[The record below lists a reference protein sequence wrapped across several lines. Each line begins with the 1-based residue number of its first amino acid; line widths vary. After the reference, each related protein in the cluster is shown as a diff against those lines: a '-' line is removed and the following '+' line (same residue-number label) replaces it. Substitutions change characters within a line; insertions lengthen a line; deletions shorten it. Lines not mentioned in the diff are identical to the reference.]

1 LTQGVVQA
9 VHCSSHSV
17 CVRKMRGIFQIS
29 CAAAIAQ
36 ALDVQHEDVT
46 VGGYKCA
53 EYQTARVYYPASD
66 GTYPLVAFAHGF
78 HNGGSKA
85 YACYETM
92 IKAVAAEGYVVMVS
106 ESSTFPLECAKESE
120 DQLRSIE
127 WLRTSEF
134 ADKIDF
140 AKVGLLGHSMG
151 GGASYHNAGQSDV
164 VAEYNIGAVVAL
176 HAQTELYDSATPLV
190 PIFYGTGSK
199 DLVIFPSKVKKAYSA
214 TTGVPKVFS
223 EIAGAVH
230 DEPLCNCGTWKSPGS
245 NRHTPY
251 AIAMFDCHLKED
263 VNQCDK
269 VYGSASDSLCSG
281 PVLMTECVHENDPS
295 ADLVTV

>member
-1 LTQGVVQA
+1 
-9 VHCSSHSV
+9 
-17 CVRKMRGIFQIS
+17 MRSIFQIS
-29 CAAAIAQ
+29 CVASIAQ
-36 ALDVQHEDVT
+36 AVQVQHEDVT
-46 VGGYKCA
+46 VGGYVCR
-53 EYQTARVYYPASD
+53 EHQTARVYYPTAD
-66 GTYPLVAFAHGF
+66 GKYPLVSFAHGF
-78 HNGGSKA
+78 NNGGEDA
-85 YACYETM
+85 YLCYEKM
-92 IKAVAAEGYVVMVS
+92 ISALAAEGYVVIVS
-106 ESSTFPLECAKESE
+106 ESSNFPLECAKESE

-134 ADKIDF
+134 ADNIDF
-140 AKVGLLGHSMG
+140 SKVGLLGHSMG
-151 GGASYHNAGQSDV
+151 AGASYHNAGQSDL

-176 HAQTELYDSATPLV
+176 HPQTELYESATPVV

-199 DLVIFPSKVKKAYSA
+199 DVVIIPSKVKKAYSA
-214 TTGVPKVFS
+214 TTGVPKVFA
-223 EIAGAVH
+223 EIKGAVH
-230 DEPLCNCGTWKSPGS
+230 DEPLCDCGTWKSPGS

-281 PVLMTECVHENDPS
+281 PVLMAECVHENDPN